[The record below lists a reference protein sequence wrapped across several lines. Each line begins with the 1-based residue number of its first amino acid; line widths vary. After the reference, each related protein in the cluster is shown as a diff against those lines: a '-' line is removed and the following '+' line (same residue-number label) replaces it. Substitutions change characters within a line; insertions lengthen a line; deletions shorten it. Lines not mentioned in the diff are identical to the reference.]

1 MDLKFFLDKDI
12 LDASRQFFKEILDI
26 NVAPA
31 VTTEIKIQEFLKD
44 QLSDTKLL
52 SKVID
57 ARIIGMINTFSI
69 NNVSATA
76 DTDLV
81 LKNPSE
87 DYDML
92 LVFGLEIDYKVH
104 LTKTDISRIT
114 RAINRRSFN
123 RPVVVLIRYG
133 NLLSFSAAERGLYK
147 RTGQKGEK
155 IGRISI

>member
-1 MDLKFFLDKDI
+1 MDLKFFLDKNI
-12 LDASRQFFKEILDI
+12 LDSSRQFFKEILDI

-31 VTTEIKIQEFLKD
+31 VKTEIKIQEFLRD
-44 QLSDTKLL
+44 QLTDSKLL
-52 SKVID
+52 SKVVD

-92 LVFGLEIDYKVH
+92 LVFGIEINKNVT
-104 LTKTDISRIT
+104 LTKTDISRLT
-114 RAINRRSFN
+114 RALNRRSFN

-133 NLLSFSAAERGLYK
+133 NLLSFSAAERGRYK
-147 RTGQKGEK
+147 NPVNQGKRLDE
-155 IGRISI
+155 